1 MAFKV
6 MKIQK
11 SNSGGADERLVQ
23 KLQKREKENQRN
35 KKNNREMNRE
45 EDFFHFLTEYLLIVD
60 K

>member
-23 KLQKREKENQRN
+23 KLQKKEKENQRN

-45 EDFFHFLTEYLLIVD
+45 
-60 K
+60 